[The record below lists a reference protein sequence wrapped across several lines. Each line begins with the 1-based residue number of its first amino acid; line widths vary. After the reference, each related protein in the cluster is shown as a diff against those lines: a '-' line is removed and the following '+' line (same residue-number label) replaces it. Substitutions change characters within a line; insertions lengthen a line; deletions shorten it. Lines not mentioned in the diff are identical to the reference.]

1 MRDPDPNISRSPLS
15 ASAACHYRNPVQ
27 NNRIAFQGEPGAY
40 SEEALFLLRPDAVSV
55 PCREFRDVV
64 RATQEAR
71 ADYGLLPIENSLVG
85 SIATNY
91 DLIAESGLAIVGE
104 VVSPVHHC
112 LLAVRGTTRDALR
125 RVLSH
130 PVALAQ
136 CERFLS
142 QLAQAEIVAF
152 YDTAGAAAEVAR
164 RNDPALGAV
173 AGALAARRYGLEILV
188 ERIED
193 EPHNQTRFLLVAPH
207 ASPPQAHVPAKTTLR
222 LRLPHRPGTLAHALA
237 PFAEAGLNLTKL
249 ESRPDRAAAW
259 QYLFYL
265 DVEARVHDPAMQQVL
280 AALRAQGAEITLLGD
295 YPRFAATPTNPGRGA

>member
-1 MRDPDPNISRSPLS
+1 MP
-15 ASAACHYRNPVQ
+15 

-40 SEEALFLLRPDAVSV
+40 SEEALYLMHPQAVSV
-55 PCREFRDVV
+55 PCREFRDVAAAV
-64 RATQEAR
+64 LDSRAEF
-71 ADYGLLPIENSLVG
+71 GLLPIENSLVG
-85 SIATNY
+85 SIATNF

-112 LLAVRGTTRDALR
+112 LLGVRGAARDSLR

-136 CERFLS
+136 CERLLGS
-142 QLAQAEIVAF
+142 LAGAEVVAF

-164 RNDPALGAV
+164 RNDPAVGAV
-173 AGALAARRYGLEILV
+173 AGALAARRYGLDILL

-193 EPHNQTRFLLVAPH
+193 EPHNQTRFLLVTREHKTPEAG
-207 ASPPQAHVPAKTTLR
+207 VPAKTTMR

-249 ESRPDRAAAW
+249 ESRPDRTTPW
-259 QYLFYL
+259 QYLFYV
-265 DVEARVHDPAMQQVL
+265 DVEGRIADPAMQTVL
-280 AALRAQGAEITLLGD
+280 SALRSQGAEITLLGD
-295 YPRFAATPTNPGRGA
+295 YPRFRAPSSPAS